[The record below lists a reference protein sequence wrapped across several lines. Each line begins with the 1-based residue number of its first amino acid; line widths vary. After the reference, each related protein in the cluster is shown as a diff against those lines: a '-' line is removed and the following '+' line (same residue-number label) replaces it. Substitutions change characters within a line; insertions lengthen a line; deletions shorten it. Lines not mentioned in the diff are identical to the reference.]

1 MCICEYIHIC
11 VYVDIYMYVY
21 MWIYTHVYVNIHI
34 RVYVNIYTHV
44 YVNIYTH
51 TCICKY
57 THTADLHCCLA
68 ETAHH
73 YKAIIFQLKKKPE
86 HIPTVICSRLWK
98 IQKEGKKKHIMER
111 HHHPTLWRL
120 RSRQTVVWQKA
131 CLGQGWQWSPQDVSW
146 AWFFSSVKLW
156 DATSKSITG
165 SCSEFSA
172 PVSPELSP
180 VLMNTSRMPLFQTE
194 QTGLPFI
201 SHSIAVSS
209 TRVSSLP
216 IC

>member
-1 MCICEYIHIC
+1 MRIYTYMCICGYIH
-11 VYVDIYMYVY
+11 VRVY
-21 MWIYTHVYVNIHI
+21 M
-34 RVYVNIYTHV
+34 NIYTR
-44 YVNIYTH
+44 ICKYTYTCVCEYIH

-57 THTADLHCCLA
+57 IYTRVYVNTHTLTADLHCCLA

-180 VLMNTSRMPLFQTE
+180 VLMNTSHMPLFQTE